1 MNVEETIPAALDGE
15 RLDRIVALIADI
27 SRSEARQ
34 LIEAGGATVDGV
46 AAPSGKVRLAE
57 GQTVGVDLSKVPEE
71 QFPRAD
77 SSVEV
82 LSLIH
87 I

>member
-46 AAPSGKVRLAE
+46 ADFNRELAE
-57 GQTVGVDLSKVPEE
+57 TIRRNACQALLRMLLVGV
-71 QFPRAD
+71 
-77 SSVEV
+77 
-82 LSLIH
+82 
-87 I
+87 